1 MRKLGKKYVEASKK
15 VERNNLYTKEE
26 AVKLVKETSITSF
39 DATVEVAINLNLDTK
54 KADQQLRGSMVLPNG
69 TGKTKRV
76 LVIAKGEAAE
86 AAKAAG
92 ADYVGDTDMID
103 KIQKENWFDYDVI
116 VAAPDMMAQ
125 LGKIGRVLGPKGLM
139 PNPKTGTV
147 TMDTKKAVT
156 DIKKGMVEYKTDSY
170 GNVHTIIG
178 KVSFDDDKLLENLN
192 YVVSTIQKAK
202 PSVVKGKYINNIS
215 ISSTMGPGIK
225 ISQNSFDN

>member
-1 MRKLGKKYVEASKK
+1 MRRSGKKYVEASKK
-15 VERNNLYTKEE
+15 VDRATLYTKEE
-26 AVKLVKETSITSF
+26 AIKLVKDTSITKF
-39 DATVEVAINLNLDTK
+39 DSSVEVAVKLRLDTK

-92 ADYVGDTDMID
+92 ADFVGDTDMID

-147 TMDTKKAVT
+147 TMDTKKAVE
-156 DIKKGMVEYKTDSY
+156 DIKKGMVEYKTDAY
-170 GNVHTIIG
+170 GNVHAIIG
-178 KVSFDDDKLLENLN
+178 KVSFDNDKLLQNLE
-192 YVVSTIQKAK
+192 YVINTIVKVK
-202 PSVVKGKYINNIS
+202 PSTVKGKYIENIS
-215 ISSTMGPGIK
+215 VSSTMGPGIK
-225 ISQNSFDN
+225 VDQNSFDI

>member
-1 MRKLGKKYVEASKK
+1 MRKLGKKYVEASNK
-15 VERNNLYTKEE
+15 VESSKLYTKEE
-26 AVKLVKETSITSF
+26 AVKLVKETSITYF
-39 DATVEVAINLNLDTK
+39 DCTVEVAFKLNLDTK

-69 TGKTKRV
+69 TGKTKKV

-86 AAKAAG
+86 AARAAG
-92 ADYVGDTDMID
+92 ADYVGDTDMIE
-103 KIQKENWFDYDVI
+103 KIQNENWFDYDVI

-170 GNVHTIIG
+170 GNVHTVIG
-178 KVSFDDDKLLENLN
+178 KVSFDEKMLLENLN
-192 YVVSTIQKAK
+192 YVVSTIVKAK
-202 PSVVKGKYINNIS
+202 PSVVKGKYITNIS

-225 ISQNSFDN
+225 IDQNSFDI

>member
-1 MRKLGKKYVEASKK
+1 MRKLGKKYVEASNK
-15 VERNNLYTKEE
+15 VESTKLYTKEE
-26 AVKLVKETSITSF
+26 AVKLVKETSITKF
-39 DATVEVAINLNLDTK
+39 DSTVEVAFKLNLDTK

-86 AAKAAG
+86 AARAAG

-103 KIQKENWFDYDVI
+103 KIQNENWFDYDVI

-170 GNVHTIIG
+170 GNVHTVIG
-178 KVSFDDDKLLENLN
+178 KVSFDEKMLLENLN
-192 YVVSTIQKAK
+192 YVVSTIVKAK
-202 PSVVKGKYINNIS
+202 PSVVKGKYITNIS

-225 ISQNSFDN
+225 IDQNSFDI